1 MKILGIDT
9 ATDVLNLAITDKG
22 KIVADYKIEKE
33 KMTHSAIIIPV
44 LKDILDITELGL
56 RDIDGIAVSIGPGS
70 FTGLRIGLAT
80 AKGLVFS
87 LSIPIVGVNTLE
99 VYASNWKRLLPAI
112 LCPMVKARKGEYYFT
127 LYQKRKNGDDL
138 YRIKPYQ
145 CKDWFSIKEELLL
158 LRQPVYIF
166 GYGLREIIENKNG
179 DNCLE
184 NIHFMF
190 NEHEPPGAANVALIG
205 EKKIFLKET
214 DSVLELS
221 PFYIRKSAAEIKK
234 DEANKI

>member
-9 ATDVLNLAITDKG
+9 ATDVLNLAITDNG

-33 KMTHSAIIIPV
+33 KMTHSASIIPV
-44 LKDILDITELGL
+44 LKDILDITGLGL

-99 VYASNWKRLLPAI
+99 VYASGWKGLLSGI

-127 LYQKRKNGDDL
+127 LYQKGENGDDL

-145 CKDWFSIKEELLL
+145 CKDWLSIKEELLL
-158 LRQPVYIF
+158 HHQPVYIF
-166 GYGLREIIENKNG
+166 GHGLREIIENKESN
-179 DNCLE
+179 NCLE
-184 NIHFMF
+184 NIYFMF
-190 NEHEPPGAANVALIG
+190 KEQEPPGAANVALIG
-205 EKKIFLKET
+205 EKKISQKET
-214 DSVLELS
+214 DSVFDLS
-221 PFYIRKSAAEIKK
+221 PFYIRRSAAEIKR